1 MRIAYLSP
9 LPPQRSGIAD
19 YSLELLPRL
28 VQISELILFAADPD
42 KIDQRILTQYNVQS
56 FEQFLL
62 RPDGY
67 DLVLYHIGN
76 SEFHDDI
83 TRLAM
88 EIPGI
93 IVLHDFNLHH
103 AVAKRTLGSG
113 DVFAYA
119 REVGYAQGVSGMRR
133 ALALNRG
140 IGTPNFETP
149 LNDRL
154 LDRSLGVIVHSQYA
168 ANMVRRQGYKGP
180 IVIIPALVRPIAGK
194 SRRADLNLPEDSLLF
209 GSFGLITKEKQIDA
223 VLRALQQLRIEH
235 PHVHY
240 LLVGDAMP
248 DVPVKDFV
256 RELGLEDAVHFVGY
270 IDDLHG
276 FVDWIH
282 TSDVIINLRNPTAG
296 ETSAVALRAMAA
308 GKPLIVDD
316 HGWYREI
323 PPEAAIKITPGSEI
337 DLLEA
342 MRLAAQSKAQ
352 RGYLG
357 KAGERYT
364 YELCRP
370 EIVSKRYVLELERFQ
385 KSIKIY
391 G

>member
-19 YSLELLPRL
+19 YSLELLPHL
-28 VQISELILFAADPD
+28 AQKTELIIFVTDPD
-42 KIDQRILTQYNVQS
+42 KIDRRILNQYEVKS
-56 FEQFLL
+56 IEQFLS
-62 RPDGY
+62 RPNGY
-67 DLVLYHIGN
+67 DLVIYHIGN
-76 SEFHDDI
+76 SEFHDEI

-103 AVAKRTLGSG
+103 AVAKRTLGNRDG
-113 DVFAYA
+113 FAYA
-119 REVGYAQGVSGMRR
+119 REVGYEQGVSWIRR
-133 ALALNRG
+133 ALALDRG
-140 IGTPNFETP
+140 FGIPFFETP
-149 LNDRL
+149 LNGRL

-180 IVIIPALVRPIAGK
+180 VAIIPALIRPIAGK
-194 SRRADLNLPEDSLLF
+194 TRRADLNLPEDSLLF
-209 GSFGLITKEKQIDA
+209 GSFGLITKEKQVDA
-223 VLRALQQLRIEH
+223 VLRALQQLRTEH
-235 PHVHY
+235 PQVHY

-248 DVPVKDFV
+248 DVPVKDLV
-256 RELGLEDAVHFVGY
+256 RELKLENAVHFVGY
-270 IDDLHG
+270 IEELPV

-282 TSDVIINLRNPTAG
+282 TTDVVINLRNPTAG

-316 HGWYREI
+316 HGWYCEI
-323 PPEAAIKITPGSEI
+323 PPEAALKITPGSEN

-342 MRLAAQSKAQ
+342 MRLVVQSKA
-352 RGYLG
+352 RREYLG

-364 YELCRP
+364 YGFCRP
-370 EIVSKRYVLELERFQ
+370 EIVAKRYVQELERFQ
-385 KSIKIY
+385 KSIRIY